1 MPKIIEKLAYEYN
14 ELSDKAKQKLKD
26 RYCEDCTD
34 MLYFEVEFE
43 VESLET
49 ILEEM
54 GFSNPKIAYSGF
66 WSQGDG
72 ASFTCDKWQY
82 KKGMLTN
89 IKQSYPTWES
99 LHLIAKELQSLSKK
113 TGYTLEFSIYRTNHR
128 YCHENTVACDF
139 GYNEYDEKIQEYVDY
154 AVKWLCKTLYNS
166 LEKSYYDT
174 TSDEAIAD
182 FYTAND
188 YLFDENG
195 RVL

>member
-1 MPKIIEKLAYEYN
+1 MPKIIEKLAYSYN
-14 ELSDKAKQKLKD
+14 ELSDKVKQKLKD

-34 MLYFEVEFE
+34 VLYFEVEC
-43 VESLET
+43 LET

-54 GFSNPKIAYSGF
+54 GFCNVKVSYSGF

-72 ASFTCDKWQY
+72 ASFTCDNWGY
-82 KKGMLTN
+82 KKGMLDKIRKN
-89 IKQSYPTWES
+89 YPTWTS

-113 TGYTLEFSIYRTNHR
+113 TGYTLEFSVYRTNHR

-139 GYNEYDEKIQEYVDY
+139 GYNEYDEKMREYVDY

-166 LEKSYYDT
+166 IEKSYYDA
-174 TSDEAIAD
+174 TSDEAIED
-182 FYTAND
+182 FYTSNE